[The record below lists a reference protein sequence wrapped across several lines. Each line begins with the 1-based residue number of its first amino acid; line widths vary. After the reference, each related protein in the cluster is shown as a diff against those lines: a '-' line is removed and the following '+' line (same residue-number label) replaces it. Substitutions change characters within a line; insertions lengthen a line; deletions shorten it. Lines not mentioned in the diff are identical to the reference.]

1 MRGIKKMEQ
10 ELKVTKKDSKILML
24 IIISLNLIII
34 LMLSIGLYFLG
45 NRLNELKVIP
55 ESNLP
60 AFEET
65 EPKPNDTFTLKEYN
79 GKIGVYQND
88 SLVYTLDVYIFT
100 LPEKDKKLLND
111 GITFSNIEELY
122 MAIEEYY

>member
-1 MRGIKKMEQ
+1 MEQ
-10 ELKVTKKDSKILML
+10 EIKVTKKDSKILML

-45 NRLNELKVIP
+45 NRLNELKNTP
-55 ESNLP
+55 ENDLP

-65 EPKPNDTFTLKEYN
+65 EPKPSDTYTLKDYN
-79 GKIGVYQND
+79 GKIGIYQND
-88 SLVYTLDVYIFT
+88 SLVYTLDVYVFT
-100 LPEKDKKLLND
+100 LPEKDKKLLNE

-122 MAIEEYY
+122 SAIEEYY